1 MKIVNITLI
10 FLMLN
15 MSGCVLNDYYQ
26 QDCAINGDY
35 YKQLPSDEQKRLNKK
50 CGGAPQ
56 WKLVKPD
63 NN

>member
-1 MKIVNITLI
+1 MKIVKITLI

-15 MSGCVLNDYYQ
+15 MSGCVLHDYYQ
-26 QDCAINGDY
+26 QDCAISGDY
-35 YKQLPSDEQKRLNKK
+35 YEQLPSDEQKRLNKK

-63 NN
+63 K